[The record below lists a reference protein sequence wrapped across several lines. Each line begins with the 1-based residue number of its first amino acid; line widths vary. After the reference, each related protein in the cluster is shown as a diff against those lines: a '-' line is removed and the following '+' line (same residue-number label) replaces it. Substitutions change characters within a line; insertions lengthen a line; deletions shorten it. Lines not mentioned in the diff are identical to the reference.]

1 MPRFVRM
8 LKQRYRHITIYD
20 RNEEKNS
27 PPSTV
32 AIPAHPKVVDVEADF
47 GLKGNRETI
56 FLSSLKGHYFYN
68 YDSDPQ
74 SMDEAAIA
82 YLFRQIVA
90 SAEKLV

>member
-1 MPRFVRM
+1 MTDSGPACSRIDATMPDRG
-8 LKQRYRHITIYD
+8 YRALPI
-20 RNEEKNS
+20 
-27 PPSTV
+27 PS
-32 AIPAHPKVVDVEADF
+32 HPKVADVEADF